1 MTLDLT
7 HRKAIVTGASRG
19 IGRST
24 AKALADAGSQVLAVA
39 RSADELT
46 MLKAEAPE
54 GRIHTLVCDLVDTG
68 AAATILEAANAA
80 MGGVDTLVNN
90 AGITKDGLLLRMSED
105 DWDGV
110 FALNLRSAFLL
121 TQKVARIMLKAR
133 QGAIVNVVSVVGQI
147 GNAGQA
153 NYTAAKAGLEAF
165 TKSCAREFASR
176 QIRVNAV
183 APGFINTEMTQ
194 GLAEETLNAFMT
206 QVPLGRPGTPDE
218 VAEVILFLV
227 SDHARYV
234 TGQVWRVDGGM
245 VM

>member
-1 MTLDLT
+1 MTDLSGRT
-7 HRKAIVTGASRG
+7 AIVTGASKG

-24 AKALADAGSQVLAVA
+24 ALALAGAGARVLAVA
-39 RSADELT
+39 RSA
-46 MLKAEAPE
+46 EALE
-54 GRIHTLVCDLVDTG
+54 TLASQAPVGLITPLPCDLSQSG
-68 AAATILEAANAA
+68 AAALVVEGA
-80 MGGVDTLVNN
+80 MALGGIDILVNN
-90 AGITKDGLLLRMSED
+90 AGVTKDGLLLRMSED
-105 DWDGV
+105 DWDLV
-110 FALNLRSAFLL
+110 FDLNLRSAFLL

-133 QGAIVNVVSVVGQI
+133 SGSVINVVSVVGQI

-183 APGFINTEMTQ
+183 APGYIDTEMTQ
-194 GLAEETLNAFMT
+194 ALQPEMRDVLLAR
-206 QVPLGRPGTPDE
+206 VPLGRAGTPDE
-218 VAEVILFLV
+218 VAAVILFLA
-227 SDHARYV
+227 SDAARYV